1 VNGFGDPTPGIS
13 PRSSLVARHLISAA
27 LQHHAHLSTKVTNSD
42 DPDLQ
47 PTNIILG
54 HLAPADMLLNYHCSA
69 FPMATLPT
77 LEQLNNAPQP
87 TNPVTT
93 LAVNYVICQDLST
106 SHLEQI
112 DIPDGTSQYSPVKSH
127 FIPIPT
133 NTHNYSIDFLPDHEY
148 QLYRVTKTIDVIDPQ
163 RVLPQT
169 SEPSNVLIYHGT
181 HTENPSYTTGS
192 PTEMPIPK
200 KKADTFPIIYDSGN
214 LPIIFNNQNGLVEPY
229 TSTSVQ
235 NLFKTQACISMTATY
250 EANEWTC
257 PDTPSQLWRQSN
269 PVHHAVDDPNTI
281 PLDLAKRGK
290 TTHIHNL
297 CIPPHFEKWRLSW
310 SLSPS

>member
-1 VNGFGDPTPGIS
+1 VNGFGESTPGIS

-27 LQHHAHLSTKVTNSD
+27 LQHHAHLSTTVTNGD
-42 DPDLQ
+42 DPDLL

-54 HLAPADMLLNYHCSA
+54 HPPPADMLLNYHNSA

-77 LEQLNNAPQP
+77 IEQLNNAPQP
-87 TNPVTT
+87 TNPATT
-93 LAVNYVICQDLST
+93 LAVNFVICQDLSS

-112 DIPDGTSQYSPVKSH
+112 NIPDGNSQYSSVKSH
-127 FIPIPT
+127 FIPIST

-148 QLYRVTKTIDVIDPQ
+148 QLYRFTKTIDVIDPQ

-200 KKADTFPIIYDSGN
+200 EEAHTFPTIYDSGN
-214 LPIIFNNQNGLVEPY
+214 LPIIFNNQNGFVEPY

-235 NLFKTQACISMTATY
+235 NLFKTQACIPMTATY

-257 PDTPSQLWRQSN
+257 PDTPSQLWRQSH
-269 PVHHAVDDPNTI
+269 PVHHVVDDPNTI
-281 PLDLAKRGK
+281 PLDLATRLIQVI
-290 TTHIHNL
+290 TTK
-297 CIPPHFEKWRLSW
+297 C
-310 SLSPS
+310 